1 MKTEIQLI
9 PSRKDDNIG
18 QLQLFQR
25 IIQTLLILLVFD
37 SIYLFITHKKYN
49 VTKNPVNWYSAG
61 ISWFIIAYMLSIQLS
76 NSLLESFVYGLVLG
90 LAMYGVY
97 NFVNYSIVS
106 DYSFEIV
113 VMDTIWGMTI
123 CSVTAMILYSINK

>member
-37 SIYLFITHKKYN
+37 SMYLFITHKKYN

-76 NSLLESFVYGLVLG
+76 QSLLESFVYGLVLG
-90 LAMYGVY
+90 LAILITPICLPKPV
-97 NFVNYSIVS
+97 SILPTVAGFKLG
-106 DYSFEIV
+106 D
-113 VMDTIWGMTI
+113 
-123 CSVTAMILYSINK
+123 